1 MSHGLPDPPT
11 EVPADDDIAKL
22 APRFA
27 EKVADLIAE
36 MQRRGHDPVVVEA
49 FRSDERQA
57 WLYGFG
63 REYDDGRGNVTG
75 APTGSKSWHRYGLAV
90 DIVSQSKGDSAPR
103 AFWDALRTIAETLRL
118 TSGDDWDRDGI
129 PVEHDADEHRADL
142 PHVQWWTPAMR
153 VTPSDRAWQLL
164 QSGGLSAVWHEVQA
178 D

>member
-1 MSHGLPDPPT
+1 MSHGLPNPPA

-27 EKVADLIAE
+27 ERVRDLIAE
-36 MQRRGHDPVVVEA
+36 MERCGHDPVVAEA

-75 APTGSKSWHRYGLAV
+75 AATGARSWHRYGLAV
-90 DIVSQSKGDSAPR
+90 DIMSKANGDSPPR
-103 AFWDALRTIAETLRL
+103 GFWDDLRAIAEELRL

-129 PVEHDADEHRADL
+129 PVERDADEHRADP
-142 PHVQWWTPAMR
+142 PHVQWWTPGMR
-153 VTPSDRAWQLL
+153 VTPSDHGWELL
-164 QSGGLSAVWHEVQA
+164 RSQGVEAVWREVA
-178 D
+178 A